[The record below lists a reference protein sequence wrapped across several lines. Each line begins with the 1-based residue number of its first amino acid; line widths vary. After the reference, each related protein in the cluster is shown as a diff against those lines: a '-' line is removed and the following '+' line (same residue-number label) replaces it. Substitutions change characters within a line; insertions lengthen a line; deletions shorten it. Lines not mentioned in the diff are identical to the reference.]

1 MEKRELIQKM
11 YKIEELITGNL
22 HELENFLNNK
32 EKENYSVVNIIISK
46 TNKMV
51 TPGVSIDI
59 PKYIIIFKYHE

>member
-1 MEKRELIQKM
+1 M

-32 EKENYSVVNIIISK
+32 EKENYSVIIISK

>member
-1 MEKRELIQKM
+1 M

-22 HELENFLNNK
+22 YELENFLNNK

-46 TNKMV
+46 ANKTV

>member
-1 MEKRELIQKM
+1 M

-59 PKYIIIFKYHE
+59 PKYIIIFKYDE